1 MKMTKKMMMTLAA
14 VLCCVMI
21 TTVFTSCKKDN
32 DKYDYKITVTAGG
45 MLTGDAAVNWSYQV
59 MSVYQTALNI
69 DSDEFT
75 MDGEEEECNKYV
87 FDTCKK
93 AERNLP
99 AGGAGKIMVYNK
111 TTNKPVYIR
120 EI

>member
-1 MKMTKKMMMTLAA
+1 MRKMMMTLAA

-32 DKYDYKITVTAGG
+32 DKFDYRITVTAGG
-45 MLTGDAAVNWSYQV
+45 MLMGDAAVNWTNKV
-59 MSVYQTALNI
+59 MSVYQAALNI

-75 MDGEEEECNKYV
+75 MDGEEEACDKHV
-87 FDTCKK
+87 FETCKK
-93 AERNLP
+93 AEAQLP
-99 AGGAGKIMVYNK
+99 AGGAGKIQVYNK
-111 TTNKPVYIR
+111 TTNRPVYIH